1 MLDFLTRYRSA
12 KMADLAASTS
22 GFPVDFT
29 GCGTASMV
37 LNELVLTIFNPVGS
51 TLATGAEVIAVVS
64 RQRIGRGLRNCRSRT
79 RTGTRLSSPPALAGP
94 GGSAEPPPGWRC
106 TEVTGGGRRYHT
118 LETAVRH

>member
-37 LNELVLTIFNPVGS
+37 LNELVLTISNPVGS

-64 RQRIGRGLRNCRSRT
+64 RQRIGRGLRNCRSRN
-79 RTGTRLSSPPALAGP
+79 RTGTRHGPQMRAVKSMVDRLLGP
-94 GGSAEPPPGWRC
+94 GR
-106 TEVTGGGRRYHT
+106 
-118 LETAVRH
+118 